1 MAAQYDFQLTT
12 DVAELVETN
21 LRRIDSQHKRQ
32 KDRIRSKMIQL
43 RTILETMDRDK
54 EVFSMLAI
62 VDDILYS

>member
-12 DVAELVETN
+12 DVAELVENN

>member
-1 MAAQYDFQLTT
+1 MSTHYQLTT